1 LDGGGKARSR
11 NHVAFIGAAT
21 LTIFI
26 ELDAFA
32 FAQMTVTPGPGGI
45 PIAPG
50 SPVAGYTPG
59 GIGLGGVEVAPG
71 PAARDIPTDRIGPG
85 GVPFPPQAG
94 PLSRQR
100 QFGGETSARL
110 RQHQPLRSAPD
121 PHADDQ

>member
-1 LDGGGKARSR
+1 MSR
-11 NHVAFIGAAT
+11 LLATAT

-85 GVPFPPQAG
+85 GVPFPPPGRTLIPSETIRRRDFSQAAAT
-94 PLSRQR
+94 PALAVCPRPSC
-100 QFGGETSARL
+100 
-110 RQHQPLRSAPD
+110 
-121 PHADDQ
+121 

>member
-71 PAARDIPTDRIGPG
+71 PAARDIPMDRIGPG
-85 GVPFPPQAG
+85 GVPFPPGRTLIPSETIRRRDFSQAAAT
-94 PLSRQR
+94 PALAVCPRPSC
-100 QFGGETSARL
+100 
-110 RQHQPLRSAPD
+110 
-121 PHADDQ
+121 